1 MTVLIVDDQ
10 INVVEGIVNGVD
22 FARAGMDTVLT
33 AYSAAG
39 ARELLLMYPVDVI
52 LCDIEMPGENGLSLY
67 RWAKDKHMELE
78 CIFLTAHA
86 DFSYAKTAMQL
97 ESMDYILQPAPYEEV
112 SNALLKARRRL
123 EERREHKK
131 FYSYGKLLFDERKT
145 IVDQKVRDWY
155 GDCQNVEKYQ
165 GMKESMQKMGIHIF
179 DHTQVLLALQE
190 SFWDGEPWKK
200 DLFRYSCENILG
212 EMLEPWKAGVYLWE
226 LDQNLFLVFIT
237 LPAGTEQDEKKLDGI
252 LAQYH
257 GVASDFFGCKIA
269 LYVSSVCL
277 GLKAKDK
284 LSCLSK
290 SHENNVDKRSGIF
303 YSEKADLTEQAARL
317 PDFKVWES
325 YMVSGL
331 GKVVYDEI
339 CEYFACQSQEGHMN
353 AVLLKRFYN
362 EFYKSL
368 SLVEER
374 TGTDH
379 EDLFPGPEDL
389 EVSLHAYEN
398 LESMKKFLRTVTAY
412 FNREMELSGRTENR
426 IHQIKDYV
434 YRHLDTEIRREDIAA
449 ALFLNPNYLSRLF
462 KNETGMSLKEFI
474 IQEKMKMARGMLKGS
489 WLPVSIV
496 AQKVGYVNFSHFS
509 QVYKKTFGVSPT
521 DERGNL

>member
-1 MTVLIVDDQ
+1 
-10 INVVEGIVNGVD
+10 
-22 FARAGMDTVLT
+22 
-33 AYSAAG
+33 
-39 ARELLLMYPVDVI
+39 
-52 LCDIEMPGENGLSLY
+52 
-67 RWAKDKHMELE
+67 
-78 CIFLTAHA
+78 
-86 DFSYAKTAMQL
+86 
-97 ESMDYILQPAPYEEV
+97 
-112 SNALLKARRRL
+112 
-123 EERREHKK
+123 
-131 FYSYGKLLFDERKT
+131 
-145 IVDQKVRDWY
+145 
-155 GDCQNVEKYQ
+155 
-165 GMKESMQKMGIHIF
+165 
-179 DHTQVLLALQE
+179 
-190 SFWDGEPWKK
+190 
-200 DLFRYSCENILG
+200 
-212 EMLEPWKAGVYLWE
+212 
-226 LDQNLFLVFIT
+226 
-237 LPAGTEQDEKKLDGI
+237 
-252 LAQYH
+252 
-257 GVASDFFGCKIA
+257 
-269 LYVSSVCL
+269 
-277 GLKAKDK
+277 
-284 LSCLSK
+284 
-290 SHENNVDKRSGIF
+290 
-303 YSEKADLTEQAARL
+303 
-317 PDFKVWES
+317 
-325 YMVSGL
+325 
-331 GKVVYDEI
+331 
-339 CEYFACQSQEGHMN
+339 MN